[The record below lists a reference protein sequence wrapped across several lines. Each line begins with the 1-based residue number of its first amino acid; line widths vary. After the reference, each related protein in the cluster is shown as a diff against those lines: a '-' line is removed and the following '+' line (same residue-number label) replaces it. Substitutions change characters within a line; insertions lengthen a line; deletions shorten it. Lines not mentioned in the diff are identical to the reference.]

1 MKSLHALES
10 VLLVF
15 TVLEAQR
22 LIVQQVPK
30 VKDVVKVLTVLK
42 VHLLKFYAQQ
52 EPIILTKAK
61 RSA

>member
-1 MKSLHALES
+1 MKSLRALES

-42 VHLLKFYAQQ
+42 AHLLKFYAQQ
-52 EPIILTKAK
+52 EPITLTKAK